1 MRIRFVSLLAAT
13 GAMLWSNPLS
23 GQTPDLVSRI
33 LSAAELPVSTAQARV
48 EGTPSDVIR
57 KVLEVMV
64 GAKVPAGEAHEVID
78 EERSARREN
87 GPVDNFGAFVQ
98 SQLAAGLRG
107 RELAAAIHAEHAARG
122 KGRDGSAGN
131 GHGASGA
138 EGSPH
143 GNQGRDGKAHGKP
156 DAPGA
161 GKGRGGASAAPSAR
175 DSAGAHGA
183 ADAARGAQGKAKRP
197 DHPPHPNR

>member
-1 MRIRFVSLLAAT
+1 MRVRFVSLAAT
-13 GAMLWSNPLS
+13 VALLWSNPLS

-33 LSAAELPVSTAQARV
+33 LSAAELPVSAAQARV

-78 EERSARREN
+78 EERAARREN

-107 RELAAAIHAEHAARG
+107 RELAAAIRAEHAARG
-122 KGRDGSAGN
+122 KGRDGATGK
-131 GHGASGA
+131 GHAASGA
-138 EGSPH
+138 ERSPH
-143 GNQGRDGKAHGKP
+143 GSGSRDGKGRGNP

-161 GKGRGGASAAPSAR
+161 GKGRGGAPAARSAH
-175 DSAGAHGA
+175 DSAGARGA
-183 ADAARGAQGKAKRP
+183 ADGARGASGKGKRP
-197 DHPPHPNR
+197 DHSSHPNS